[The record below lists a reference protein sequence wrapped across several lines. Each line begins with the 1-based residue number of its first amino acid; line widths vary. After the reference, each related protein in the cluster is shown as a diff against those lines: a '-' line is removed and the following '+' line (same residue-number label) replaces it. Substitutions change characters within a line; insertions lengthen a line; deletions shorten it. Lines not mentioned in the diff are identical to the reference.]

1 MVLAAWRSVLVSR
14 TGCCAVHHAPIH
26 HIFRDVNY
34 QQISEQEL
42 TTNEFGSFQGTVTAP
57 AGVLNGYMTIKNES
71 GTTNISVEEYKRPK
85 FEVEFNPVE
94 GSYKLNEKV
103 TVSGIAKAFAGNN
116 ITNAQVKYRVVRKV
130 SFPFWRYD
138 YFGWMPMP
146 QGNQMEITNGITT
159 TDENGRFE
167 ITFKAIPDNSVLQ
180 GEKPVFN
187 YEITADVTDVNGET
201 QSSAANVSVGYT
213 ALLIDINIPKT
224 IEKSSFKEFILQT
237 TNLNGQSEPAA
248 GKITILKL
256 KEPSR
261 LLVGRNWQEP
271 DIFIIPEADF
281 VKDFPHH
288 LYKNENRLDKL
299 KVEREMSTIEFNTKT
314 DSIYKTGIAE
324 PVPGRYLVDVVTK
337 DAFEEKAALVRDK
350 ACIDFGLYGG
360 MAEKFEDMPCI
371 AYKTFLSKDNEIF
384 CSSDRIEHVL
394 RAVKGAEKPLV
405 IHAELEECIERDTP
419 KNLKEHERSR
429 RAECEIAAVREVLK
443 ANGHIHAKIH
453 FCHLTTPEA
462 VEMAKGRASYGVTLH
477 HLLFSCERSFTHE
490 AWGKVNPPLR
500 SERERKK
507 LYEHFIHGEIPILES
522 DHAPH
527 TSEEKEDFEQAPS
540 GMPGVDAMVPFMLYR
555 VKRGDISLGT
565 LFHMVCKNPAA
576 FFGIPKGSIEV
587 GKDADFMVID
597 FEKEQEIKP
606 RSKCGWSPYKG
617 WPCIYPSHVYLRG
630 EKIVEE
636 YEFVGGAGMGKMIQ

>member
-1 MVLAAWRSVLVSR
+1 MDIICGRIYRNGIHRACIGIENGKIVAIAHHLEGKKTDYGNALIFPAAVDIH
-14 TGCCAVHHAPIH
+14 VH
-26 HIFRDVNY
+26 FREPG
-34 QQISEQEL
+34 Q
-42 TTNEFGSFQGTVTAP
+42 
-57 AGVLNGYMTIKNES
+57 
-71 GTTNISVEEYKRPK
+71 EYKEDFFTGTRAAALSGVTCVLDMPNNRP
-85 FEVEFNPVE
+85 
-94 GSYKLNEKV
+94 
-103 TVSGIAKAFAGNN
+103 
-116 ITNAQVKYRVVRKV
+116 
-130 SFPFWRYD
+130 
-138 YFGWMPMP
+138 
-146 QGNQMEITNGITT
+146 
-159 TDENGRFE
+159 
-167 ITFKAIPDNSVLQ
+167 AI
-180 GEKPVFN
+180 
-187 YEITADVTDVNGET
+187 
-201 QSSAANVSVGYT
+201 
-213 ALLIDINIPKT
+213 
-224 IEKSSFKEFILQT
+224 
-237 TNLNGQSEPAA
+237 
-248 GKITILKL
+248 
-256 KEPSR
+256 
-261 LLVGRNWQEP
+261 
-271 DIFIIPEADF
+271 
-281 VKDFPHH
+281 
-288 LYKNENRLDKL
+288 
-299 KVEREMSTIEFNTKT
+299 
-314 DSIYKTGIAE
+314 
-324 PVPGRYLVDVVTK
+324 VTK

-360 MAEKFEDMPCI
+360 ITEKFEDMPCI

-462 VEMAKGRASYGVTLH
+462 VEMAKGRASYGVTPH

-540 GMPGVDAMVPFMLYR
+540 GMPGVDAMIPLMLYR